1 MDTEEMD
8 HKQQDA
14 GSLDETDAKLFT
26 SKLFGGDKNESRQDV
41 REENSEELADK
52 LEKVEIKEEKAL
64 DVLVTDKDEYP
75 SDNVRRG
82 VCLILE
88 NDMFHTNLGL
98 SKRKGSSVDRQVM
111 ADTFTRLQF
120 EVRIYSNL
128 SVKEINNTLEKTALE
143 DHSNRDMLAV
153 VVLSHGNEGILY
165 GYDHSYP
172 AHKIWEPFTADKS
185 SSLAGKPKLFFIQ
198 ACQGS
203 KMDSGTEVKMA
214 RTMTDSLATYRTPLY
229 ADFLLAHSTVAGF
242 YSWRNT
248 VSGSWFIQALG
259 KVMTANYMKEDLL
272 TIMTKVSQV
281 VARDYESNS
290 SRPEHNNK
298 KQIPFIYSTLVN
310 KLFLKPKS
318 TSHLL

>member
-52 LEKVEIKEEKAL
+52 LEKVEIKEEKTL

-143 DHSNRDMLAV
+143 DHSNRDMLAGNNISLTPGAQMCFL
-153 VVLSHGNEGILY
+153 VLSRGAVSRERRDLIWLRSLLSRSQDLGTL
-165 GYDHSYP
+165 HSGQVGEC
-172 AHKIWEPFTADKS
+172 H
-185 SSLAGKPKLFFIQ
+185 
-198 ACQGS
+198 
-203 KMDSGTEVKMA
+203 
-214 RTMTDSLATYRTPLY
+214 
-229 ADFLLAHSTVAGF
+229 TVH
-242 YSWRNT
+242 YH
-248 VSGSWFIQALG
+248 
-259 KVMTANYMKEDLL
+259 NY
-272 TIMTKVSQV
+272 
-281 VARDYESNS
+281 
-290 SRPEHNNK
+290 H
-298 KQIPFIYSTLVN
+298 F
-310 KLFLKPKS
+310 
-318 TSHLL
+318 

>member
-8 HKQQDA
+8 NKQQDA

-41 REENSEELADK
+41 RAENSEELADK

-143 DHSNRDMLAV
+143 DHSNRDMLA
-153 VVLSHGNEGILY
+153 GNNI
-165 GYDHSYP
+165 
-172 AHKIWEPFTADKS
+172 
-185 SSLAGKPKLFFIQ
+185 
-198 ACQGS
+198 
-203 KMDSGTEVKMA
+203 
-214 RTMTDSLATYRTPLY
+214 
-229 ADFLLAHSTVAGF
+229 
-242 YSWRNT
+242 
-248 VSGSWFIQALG
+248 
-259 KVMTANYMKEDLL
+259 LL
-272 TIMTKVSQV
+272 TPWTKMFILDLSRGAVSRERRDLIWLRSLLSCSQDLGTLHSGQV
-281 VARDYESNS
+281 GQCHTVHY
-290 SRPEHNNK
+290 HNYY
-298 KQIPFIYSTLVN
+298 F
-310 KLFLKPKS
+310 
-318 TSHLL
+318 

>member
-1 MDTEEMD
+1 MD

-41 REENSEELADK
+41 RAENSEEQADK

-128 SVKEINNTLEKTALE
+128 SVKSTILWKRQLLRTTVTGTCLPSWCCLTAMKGSFMATITPIPLTR
-143 DHSNRDMLAV
+143 S
-153 VVLSHGNEGILY
+153 GNP
-165 GYDHSYP
+165 SQQ
-172 AHKIWEPFTADKS
+172 T
-185 SSLAGKPKLFFIQ
+185 
-198 ACQGS
+198 
-203 KMDSGTEVKMA
+203 SG
-214 RTMTDSLATYRTPLY
+214 
-229 ADFLLAHSTVAGF
+229 
-242 YSWRNT
+242 
-248 VSGSWFIQALG
+248 
-259 KVMTANYMKEDLL
+259 
-272 TIMTKVSQV
+272 
-281 VARDYESNS
+281 
-290 SRPEHNNK
+290 
-298 KQIPFIYSTLVN
+298 
-310 KLFLKPKS
+310 
-318 TSHLL
+318 